1 MNVPT
6 TSPPPIPTTSPPP
19 IPTTTPP
26 PIPTTRP
33 PPIPTTTPP
42 PIPTTNTPTS
52 PTTYPPPIPGS
63 RYTFISDPNRFL
75 SSTQEHYLKKQ
86 LVVIQLTREFNSL
99 SPNYNDIS
107 GLRRFG
113 PPFVSIDPRISS
125 SRNFENGLPKS
136 KQNDKYDKAF
146 PLLRHLFKNNI
157 QTFPFIVFH
166 LKHITDPSDFWVKKL
181 QIFFE
186 LWKSKKISNSND
198 RGKTSKRKLALFKIN
213 SLLVMFFNSQY
224 TVKVMIY
231 ILIQILQEML
241 IKR

>member
-19 IPTTTPP
+19 MPTTPPPSIPTARPPPIPITTPP
-26 PIPTTRP
+26 PIPSTS
-33 PPIPTTTPP
+33 PP

-125 SRNFENGLPKS
+125 SRNFENGLPNMIFGLKNSKS
-136 KQNDKYDKAF
+136 FLNCG
-146 PLLRHLFKNNI
+146 N
-157 QTFPFIVFH
+157 
-166 LKHITDPSDFWVKKL
+166 LK
-181 QIFFE
+181 
-186 LWKSKKISNSND
+186 
-198 RGKTSKRKLALFKIN
+198 R
-213 SLLVMFFNSQY
+213 
-224 TVKVMIY
+224 
-231 ILIQILQEML
+231 
-241 IKR
+241 